1 MFVAI
6 TSALILL
13 VIIKL
18 LAGKEVSLARA
29 VVAALVAGIVM
40 GILRRPVLAAM
51 AGLGVA
57 AVDFVVVAAAVYGVC
72 SAGLKRALMI
82 AGTYIAVGFALYLL
96 MFALL
101 AFSGA

>member
-40 GILRRPVLAAM
+40 GILRRPVLVAM
-51 AGLGVA
+51 EFLGVE
-57 AVDFVVVAAAVYGVC
+57 AVDFVVVAAVVYGVC

-82 AGTYIAVGFALYLL
+82 AGIYIAVSFALYLL

-101 AFSGA
+101 AFSGP